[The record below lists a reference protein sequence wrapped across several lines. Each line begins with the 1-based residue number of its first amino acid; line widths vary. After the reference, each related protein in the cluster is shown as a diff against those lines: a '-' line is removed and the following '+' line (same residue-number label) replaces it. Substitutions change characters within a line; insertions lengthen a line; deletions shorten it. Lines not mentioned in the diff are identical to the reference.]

1 MLYVEI
7 AIVAVLIC
15 VNGLLSMSEL
25 AIVSSRPA
33 RLKAM
38 IDRNVKGAGRALALG
53 SNPGKFLSSV
63 QIGITLVGVLS
74 GAFSGAT
81 LGERLAQYLASTGIR
96 ETVADPLGVG
106 IVVALITYASLIVGE
121 LVPKQIALKDP
132 ERVAVRAAPAMTILA
147 TVSAPLVFLLDLSG
161 RALLWL
167 LGQNGEAE
175 EKVTDEEIKMLVAE
189 AEHHGTIESDER
201 RMIAG
206 VMRLGDRAVRA
217 VMTPRTEVD
226 WINLQSDEATIRKL
240 LMETQHSR
248 LPAGEGNVDAMVG
261 VVQTRDVLAAI
272 LNGKALEPRRHVRLA
287 PIVHDQAD
295 ALDVLQ
301 RLKESDVPMALVH
314 DEYGHFEGIVTPA
327 DMLEAIT
334 GVFRSDLDAGEDEEN
349 AVKREDGSWLLAGY
363 MQADEM
369 AEVLGIDL
377 PENRDYETVA
387 GYVLSHLHH
396 LPTTGECVDAQGW
409 RFEVVDLDGRR
420 IDKLIATR
428 LPDGH
433 RQLVR

>member
-7 AIVAVLIC
+7 AIVVVLIC

-38 IDRNVKGAGRALALG
+38 IDRGINGAGRALELG

-81 LGERLAQYLASTGIR
+81 LGERLAQFLASTGIR

-106 IVVALITYASLIVGE
+106 IVVAIITYFSLIVGE
-121 LVPKQIALKDP
+121 LVPKQIALRDP
-132 ERVAVRAAPAMTILA
+132 ERVAARVAPAMTILA
-147 TVSAPLVFLLDLSG
+147 TISAPLVFLLDFSG
-161 RALLWL
+161 RTILWL
-167 LGQNGEAE
+167 LGQRGESE

-226 WINLQSDEATIRKL
+226 WINLQSDEAAIRKL

-248 LPAGEGNVDAMVG
+248 LPAGDGGVDVMVG
-261 VVQTRDVLAAI
+261 VVQTRDVLAA
-272 LNGKALEPRRHVRLA
+272 LLAGRVLDPRRHVRAA
-287 PIVHDQAD
+287 PIVYDQAD

-301 RLKESDVPMALVH
+301 KLKESDVPMALVH

-327 DMLEAIT
+327 DILEAIT
-334 GVFRSDLDAGEDEEN
+334 GVFRADTDAGDEEN

-369 AEVLGIDL
+369 ADILGIDL

-387 GYVLSHLHH
+387 GYVLSHMHH
-396 LPTTGECVDAQGW
+396 LPATGECVDAQGW

-428 LPDGH
+428 LPGAH
-433 RQLVR
+433 REAVR

>member
-7 AIVAVLIC
+7 AIVVVLIC

-38 IDRNVKGAGRALALG
+38 IDRGINGAGRALELG

-81 LGERLAQYLASTGIR
+81 LGERLSQFLASTGMR
-96 ETVADPLGVG
+96 ESVADPLGVG
-106 IVVALITYASLIVGE
+106 VVVAVITYFSLIIGE
-121 LVPKQIALKDP
+121 LVPKQIALRDP

-147 TVSAPLVFLLDLSG
+147 TISAPLVFLLDFSG
-161 RALLWL
+161 RVILWL
-167 LGQNGEAE
+167 LGQRGESE

-217 VMTPRTEVD
+217 LMTPRTEVD
-226 WINLQSDEATIRKL
+226 WINLQSEESAIRKL

-248 LPAGEGNVDAMVG
+248 LPAGDGSVDVMIG
-261 VVQTRDVLAAI
+261 VVQTRDVLAAM
-272 LNGKALEPRRHVRLA
+272 LAGRALDTRRHVRPA
-287 PIVHDQAD
+287 PIVYDQAD
-295 ALDVLQ
+295 ALDVLSK
-301 RLKESDVPMALVH
+301 LKESDVPMALVH

-327 DMLEAIT
+327 DILEAIT
-334 GVFRSDLDAGEDEEN
+334 GVFRADLDAGDEEN
-349 AVKREDGSWLLAGY
+349 AVKRDDGSWLLAGY

-369 AEVLGIDL
+369 ADVLGIDL

-387 GYVLSHLHH
+387 GYVLAHMHH
-396 LPTTGECVDAQGW
+396 LPATGECVDAQGW

-428 LPDGH
+428 LPGAH
-433 RQLVR
+433 REVVR

>member
-7 AIVAVLIC
+7 AIVVVLIC

-38 IDRNVKGAGRALALG
+38 IDRGTNGAGRALDLG

-81 LGERLAQYLASTGIR
+81 LGERLAQFLASTGIR

-106 IVVALITYASLIVGE
+106 IVVAIITYFSLIVGE
-121 LVPKQIALKDP
+121 LVPKQIALRDP
-132 ERVAVRAAPAMTILA
+132 ERVAARVAPAMTILA
-147 TVSAPLVFLLDLSG
+147 TVSAPLVFLLDFSG
-161 RALLWL
+161 RTILWL
-167 LGQNGEAE
+167 LGQRGESE

-226 WINLQSDEATIRKL
+226 WINLQSDEAAIRKL

-248 LPAGEGNVDAMVG
+248 LPAGDGGVDVMVG
-261 VVQTRDVLAAI
+261 VVQTRDVLAA
-272 LNGKALEPRRHVRLA
+272 LLAGRVLDPRRHVRAA
-287 PIVHDQAD
+287 PIVYDQAD

-301 RLKESDVPMALVH
+301 KLKESDVPMALVH

-327 DMLEAIT
+327 DILEAIT
-334 GVFRSDLDAGEDEEN
+334 GVFRADTDAGDEEN

-369 AEVLGIDL
+369 ADILGIDL

-387 GYVLSHLHH
+387 GYVLSHMHH
-396 LPTTGECVDAQGW
+396 LPATGECVDAQGW

-428 LPDGH
+428 LAGAH
-433 RQLVR
+433 REAVR

>member
-1 MLYVEI
+1 MVYLEI
-7 AIVAVLIC
+7 AIVAVLVC
-15 VNGLLSMSEL
+15 VNGLLAMSEL
-25 AIVSSRPA
+25 AIVSARPA

-38 IDRNVKGAGRALALG
+38 IDREVKGAGRALTLG
-53 SNPGKFLSSV
+53 ANPGRFLSTV

-81 LGERLAQYLASTGIR
+81 LGERLTDMLIAWGMSPGIA
-96 ETVADPLGVG
+96 TPLGVG
-106 IVVALITYASLIVGE
+106 VVVAVITYGSLIVGE

-132 ERVAVRAAPAMTILA
+132 EGIAVMVAPAMTILSKVA
-147 TVSAPLVFLLDLSG
+147 LPLVFLLDFSG
-161 RALLWL
+161 RAVLWL
-167 LGQNGEAE
+167 LGQSGESE

-217 VMTPRTEVD
+217 VMTPRTEID
-226 WINLQSDEATIRKL
+226 WLNLESDEATARKM

-248 LPAGEGNVDAMVG
+248 LPVGEGVVDNMIG
-261 VVQTRDVLAAI
+261 VVQTRDLLAAM
-272 LNGKALEPRRHVRLA
+272 LAGQAFDPRKHVRPA

-295 ALDVLQ
+295 ALDVLTT
-301 RLKESDVPMALVH
+301 LKESEVPVALVH

-327 DMLEAIT
+327 DILEAIT
-334 GVFRSDLDAGEDEEN
+334 GVFRSDLDEEDEPPS
-349 AVKREDGSWLLAGY
+349 VRREDGSWLLAGY

-369 AEVLGIDL
+369 AEQLGIDL

-387 GYVLSHLHH
+387 GYILSHLHR
-396 LPTTGECVDAQGW
+396 LPATGECVDAQGY

-420 IDKLIATR
+420 IDKVIASR
-428 LPDGH
+428 LPGVH
-433 RQLVR
+433 RAAKK

>member
-1 MLYVEI
+1 MIYVEI
-7 AIVAVLIC
+7 GTVIVLVFLNGVLA
-15 VNGLLSMSEL
+15 MSEL

-38 IDRNVKGAGRALALG
+38 VERGVKGASHALTLG
-53 SNPGKFLSSV
+53 ENPGRFLSTV

-81 LGERLAQYLASTGIR
+81 LGERLTALLVESGMGTG
-96 ETVADPLGVG
+96 AANALGVG
-106 IVVALITYASLIVGE
+106 IVVALITYGSLIIGE
-121 LVPKQIALKDP
+121 LVPKQLALRNP
-132 ERVAVRAAPAMTILA
+132 ESIAVRMAPTMTLLA
-147 TVSAPLVFLLDLSG
+147 KVAAPLVWLLDISG
-161 RALLWL
+161 RAVLWL
-167 LGQNGEAE
+167 IGQKE
-175 EKVTDEEIKMLVAE
+175 ESPDKVTDEEIKMLVAE
-189 AEHHGTIESDER
+189 AEHHGTIEADER
-201 RMIAG
+201 KMIAG

-226 WINLQSDEATIRKL
+226 WINLEADEATTRKL

-248 LPAGEGNVDAMVG
+248 LPAGEGTVDSMVG
-261 VVQTRDVLAAI
+261 VVQTREVLAA
-272 LNGKALEPRRHVRLA
+272 ALAGRPFEPRKHVRPA

-295 ALDVLQ
+295 ALDVLTT
-301 RLKESDVPMALVH
+301 LKESDVPVALVH

-327 DMLEAIT
+327 DILEAIT
-334 GVFRSDLDAGEDEEN
+334 GVFRADLDEDEP
-349 AVKREDGSWLLAGY
+349 AIVKREDGSWLLAGY

-369 AEVLGIDL
+369 ADHLGIDL

-396 LPTTGECVDAQGW
+396 LPATGEWVDAQGW

-420 IDKLIATR
+420 IDKVLAAR
-428 LPDGH
+428 LPVARRELQH
-433 RQLVR
+433 

>member
-7 AIVAVLIC
+7 AVVAALIL
-15 VNGLLSMSEL
+15 VNGLLAMSEL

-38 IDRNVKGAGRALALG
+38 IDRNVRGAGRALALG

-96 ETVADPLGVG
+96 ENIADPIGVG
-106 IVVALITYASLIVGE
+106 IVVAVITYASLIVGE
-121 LVPKQIALKDP
+121 LVPKQIALRDP

-147 TVSAPLVFLLDLSG
+147 KVSAPLVFLLDISG
-161 RALLWL
+161 RAVLWL
-167 LGQNGEAE
+167 LGQAGEAE

-206 VMRLGDRAVRA
+206 VITA
-217 VMTPRTEVD
+217 RTEVD
-226 WINLQSDEATIRKL
+226 WINLQSDEAAIKRL
-240 LMETQHSR
+240 LMESQHSR
-248 LPAGEGNVDAMVG
+248 LPAGDGNVDAMIG
-261 VVQTRDVLAAI
+261 VIQTRDVLAA
-272 LNGKALEPRRHVRLA
+272 LLAGRVLDPRQHVRTA

-301 RLKESDVPMALVH
+301 RLRESDVPMALVH

-327 DMLEAIT
+327 DILEAIT
-334 GVFRSDLDAGEDEEN
+334 GVFRSDLDAGEEEN

-396 LPTTGECVDAQGW
+396 LPATGECVDAQGW

-433 RQLVR
+433 RPMARR

>member
-7 AIVAVLIC
+7 AIVVVLIC

-38 IDRNVKGAGRALALG
+38 IDRGINGAGRALDLG

-81 LGERLAQYLASTGIR
+81 LGERLAQFLASTGIR

-106 IVVALITYASLIVGE
+106 IVVAIITYFSLIVGE
-121 LVPKQIALKDP
+121 LVPKQIALRDP
-132 ERVAVRAAPAMTILA
+132 ERVAARVAPAMTILA
-147 TVSAPLVFLLDLSG
+147 TVSAPLVFLLDFSG
-161 RALLWL
+161 RAILWL
-167 LGQNGEAE
+167 LGQRGESE

-226 WINLQSDEATIRKL
+226 WINLQSDESAIRKL

-248 LPAGEGNVDAMVG
+248 LPAGDGGVDVMVG
-261 VVQTRDVLAAI
+261 VVQTRDVLAA
-272 LNGKALEPRRHVRLA
+272 LLAGRVLDPRRHVRAA
-287 PIVHDQAD
+287 PIVYDQAD

-301 RLKESDVPMALVH
+301 KLKESDVPMALVH

-327 DMLEAIT
+327 DILEAIT
-334 GVFRSDLDAGEDEEN
+334 GVFRADTDAGDEEN

-369 AEVLGIDL
+369 ADILGIDL

-387 GYVLSHLHH
+387 GYVLAHMHH
-396 LPTTGECVDAQGW
+396 LPATGECVDAQGW

-428 LPDGH
+428 LPGAH
-433 RQLVR
+433 REAVR